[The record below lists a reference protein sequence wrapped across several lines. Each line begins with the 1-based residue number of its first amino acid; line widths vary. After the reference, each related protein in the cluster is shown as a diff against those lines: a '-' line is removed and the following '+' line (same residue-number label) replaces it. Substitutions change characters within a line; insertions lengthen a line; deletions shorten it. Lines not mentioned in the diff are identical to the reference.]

1 MPEEVH
7 VRTFP
12 CYCKN
17 CLEERYLACENREFA
32 GDFELQVLRK
42 KGERTPGTRF
52 NEEARTSILNGREV
66 EVEKIVGSWYV
77 EGRYEYEIVEE
88 RTGATMWID
97 ADKLKCYEMMEQYE
111 INSNWKKKSA
121 RNWVQ
126 LHIVILNSGLFL

>member
-52 NEEARTSILNGREV
+52 NEEARTSILNGR
-66 EVEKIVGSWYV
+66 
-77 EGRYEYEIVEE
+77 
-88 RTGATMWID
+88 
-97 ADKLKCYEMMEQYE
+97 
-111 INSNWKKKSA
+111 WKKLLEADVWRGGMST
-121 RNWVQ
+121 R
-126 LHIVILNSGLFL
+126 L

>member
-1 MPEEVH
+1 MPGEVH

-12 CYCKN
+12 CCCKN
-17 CLEERYLACENREFA
+17 CLEERYLACENQEFA
-32 GDFELQVLRK
+32 GDFELQVLQK
-42 KGERTPGTRF
+42 KEERTPGTRF

-66 EVEKIVGSWYV
+66 EVEKIVESWYV

-111 INSNWKKKSA
+111 IKSNWKKKSA
-121 RNWVQ
+121 RN
-126 LHIVILNSGLFL
+126 